1 MVVVRI
7 ARYCLL
13 DSRPLYSREA
23 AFLVRVHCHP
33 RLASAAGAL
42 ERYDPAMS
50 TTRREFMISSTAV
63 LAAGAAGASQ
73 ADASVGNLLAQV
85 AEELLADYPESAT
98 TLGIDR
104 DERAALKSRLADRSA
119 AGQEALARRVAS
131 RLERLKAIDPARLD
145 DAARVNLDVV
155 RTAHEIALEGFG
167 FPYGDVALLNSNW
180 SWRNAPYVV
189 AQNTGAFLEI
199 PSMLDEQHTVSSAA
213 DADAY
218 LARLE
223 AYAGQLD
230 GETGRL
236 KEAAEKGVIAPNF
249 LLDKTL
255 AQLRV
260 ARAGQVAEWSLVQ
273 SLAKRT
279 ASMPGDYG
287 AQAAKIAQQKV
298 APALDRQFAELL
310 AHRRRATS
318 EAGVWKLPRGAEYY
332 AWALRAATTTN
343 LTPEQIHARGREEL
357 RELQARM
364 DGILRQQGLAK
375 GTVGERMTALG
386 KDPRFAFTNDD
397 AGRARLMAWLHSR
410 VDDMRARLPRAFET
424 LVPGNFEIQRM
435 APEVEPG
442 APGAYGGP
450 GSIDG
455 KVPGKFWINMHNM
468 GVFTTYSTPTLTYH
482 ESIPGHV
489 WQGEFTFKLP
499 LVRSLLAF
507 NAYSEGWALYAEQLA
522 DELGVYDD
530 DPFGRLG
537 YLQSIAFRAC
547 RLVVDTGLHVK
558 RWTRQQAIDW
568 FASTNGSSI
577 EEVTSEV
584 DRYCA
589 WPGQAC
595 GYKVGH
601 SEINRLRARAQKAL
615 GRKFDLRKFDDAV
628 VTGGGVP
635 MLTLGR
641 IIDRFIA
648 GQR

>member
-1 MVVVRI
+1 
-7 ARYCLL
+7 
-13 DSRPLYSREA
+13 
-23 AFLVRVHCHP
+23 
-33 RLASAAGAL
+33 
-42 ERYDPAMS
+42 MS
-50 TTRREFMISSTAV
+50 NTRREFMMTATAA
-63 LAAGAAGASQ
+63 LAASQLPAGAAENP
-73 ADASVGNLLAQV
+73 DAAAELLLAQI

-98 TLGIDR
+98 MLGIDQA
-104 DERAALKSRLADRSA
+104 ERLGLKSKLADRSA
-119 AGQEALARRVAS
+119 AGQEAIAARVAS
-131 RLERLKAIDPARLD
+131 RIERLKSIDPKSLGDPARVD
-145 DAARVNLDVV
+145 VDVV
-155 RTAHEIALEGFG
+155 RTAHEFALEGFK

-199 PSMLDEQHTVSSAA
+199 PGLLDEQHQVNSPA

-236 KEAAEKGVIAPNF
+236 KSAAAQNVIAPNF

-255 AQLRV
+255 TQLRV
-260 ARAGQVAEWSLVQ
+260 ARAGNVADWSLVQ
-273 SLAKRT
+273 SLARRT
-279 ASMPGDYG
+279 ASMPGNLA
-287 AQAAKIAQQKV
+287 AQAVRIAQEKV
-298 APALDRQFAELL
+298 APALDRQIEEIL

-318 EAGVWKLPRGAEYY
+318 EAGVWKLPHGDEYY
-332 AWALRAATTTN
+332 AWALRAGTTTN
-343 LTPEQIHARGREEL
+343 MTPDEIHARGREEL
-357 RELQARM
+357 RELQSRM
-364 DGILRQQGLAK
+364 DTILRQQGFTR

-386 KDPRFAFTNDD
+386 QEPRFAFAENDE
-397 AGRARLMAWLHSR
+397 GRAKLMAWLNSR
-410 VDDMRARLPRAFET
+410 VADMRTRLPRAFDT
-424 LVPGNFEIQRM
+424 LVPANFEIKRM

-442 APGAYGGP
+442 APGAYGGA

-455 KVPGKFWINMHNM
+455 KVPGKFWINLHKMSI
-468 GVFTTYSTPTLTYH
+468 FTTYNTPTLTYH

-489 WQGEFTFKLP
+489 WQGEYTFKLP

-558 RWTRQQAIDW
+558 RWTRRQAIEW
-568 FASTNGSSI
+568 FSSTNGSSV
-577 EEVTSEV
+577 EEVTGEV

-601 SEINRLRARAQKAL
+601 SEINRLRTRAQKAL
-615 GRKFDLRKFDDAV
+615 GSKFDFRKFNDAV

-641 IIDRFIA
+641 VIDRFIA
-648 GQR
+648 A